1 MLRGSSKGWSFLNPP
16 PHMFSPDVTTCP
28 HLAAMDFPTALL
40 FFLFLSSPQPVLVSG
55 IQKTLRL
62 SLWGMEAL
70 GTLGGQVQTLTAL
83 GPAQP
88 TSLDSTAFWE
98 GFSHPES
105 KYSRHRIEGA
115 GSLTLRLHVSRGPGG
130 RWGQERN

>member
-1 MLRGSSKGWSFLNPP
+1 MASPASQGPGPQAQSVRVLRGSSKGWSFLNPS
-16 PHMFSPDVTTCP
+16 PHVLEMSQHAPAWP
-28 HLAAMDFPTALL
+28 LWAPQQL

-105 KYSRHRIEGA
+105 KYS
-115 GSLTLRLHVSRGPGG
+115 
-130 RWGQERN
+130 

>member
-1 MLRGSSKGWSFLNPP
+1 MPLPDCHELLPP
-16 PHMFSPDVTTCP
+16 PPAAPPILVSFFFSP
-28 HLAAMDFPTALL
+28 L
-40 FFLFLSSPQPVLVSG
+40 QPVLVSG
-55 IQKTLRL
+55 IQKTLRG

-83 GPAQP
+83 GPPQP

-105 KYSRHRIEGA
+105 KYS
-115 GSLTLRLHVSRGPGG
+115 
-130 RWGQERN
+130 